1 MLKISDTAIIHPNVI
16 LGDDVVI
23 EDFCVIGL
31 PYKDIIKGE
40 ETIIGNGAVIRAGT
54 YIYAGNRIGVN
65 FQTGNKTNIREL
77 NKIGDDVSIGTLSVV
92 EHHVVI
98 GNRVRIHTQVF
109 VPEYCKLED
118 NCWLGP
124 NTVLTN
130 ANYPKHSSAKD
141 DLQGVTVGKNAKI
154 GANVTLLPGIKVG
167 ENALVGAGSVITK
180 DVNDGVIVAGNPVK
194 ILREIDYT

>member
-1 MLKISDTAIIHPNVI
+1 MDILNFTEDKFLDKEYKYKVLVYPNITFQQDLEKDSYVVV
-16 LGDDVVI
+16 LGNI
-23 EDFCVIGL
+23 
-31 PYKDIIKGE
+31 
-40 ETIIGNGAVIRAGT
+40 
-54 YIYAGNRIGVN
+54 
-65 FQTGNKTNIREL
+65 IREL

-130 ANYPKHSSAKD
+130 ASYPKHSSAKD